1 MGLEDVS
8 KYPLLLAEV
17 LKDSRWSEEDVAKL
31 AGGNL
36 LRVLRRAEQVRQM
49 RKEGKGGKD
58 EEREGGMRKEMGIRV
73 RKKGIKFRER
83 E

>member
-36 LRVLRRAEQVRQM
+36 LRVLRRAEQVSVIEAMKGRM
-49 RKEGKGGKD
+49 KGG
-58 EEREGGMRKEMGIRV
+58 ERERQIQV
-73 RKKGIKFRER
+73 DS
-83 E
+83 